1 MRAHSFAS
9 ILVVT
14 CALSSALADEH
25 SHPIPEKLG
34 RVVFGTS
41 CSPRIGPAFNRGVAL
56 LHSFAYS
63 AAEQQFREVADADP
77 RCAMA
82 HWGFALSYY
91 HQLWAPPDA
100 ERLRRGTQE
109 IDAVR
114 HAPMSPRGPGLLFV
128 GAAVDSVA
136 DRQDTC
142 QSEARCPNPRTVVSR
157 VSRTS
162 GTRSLFDTRLRQ
174 FGTCVPRARGRTC
187 LFTYRACRAARASHA
202 VAHLHTFGTVGRL
215 SRL

>member
-14 CALSSALADEH
+14 CALTSALADEH

-34 RVVFGTS
+34 KVDFETS
-41 CSPRIGPAFNRGVAL
+41 RSPRIGPAFNRGVAL

-82 HWGFALSYY
+82 HWGVALSYY

-100 ERLRRGTQE
+100 EHLRRGTQQ

-114 HAPMSPRGPGLLFV
+114 HAPMSPREQEYV
-128 GAAVDSVA
+128 EAVATFYRDSDRLSHANRAQAYERAMASVA
-136 DRQDTC
+136 AHYPDDT
-142 QSEARCPNPRTVVSR
+142 EAQVFYSLALLATASPTD
-157 VSRTS
+157 
-162 GTRSLFDTRLRQ
+162 GTHTNQ
-174 FGTCVPRARGRTC
+174 K
-187 LFTYRACRAARASHA
+187 RASQILEPLYRKFPEHQD
-202 VAHLHTFGTVGRL
+202 
-215 SRL
+215 S